1 MTAILWG
8 VAGPCSHPGSAP
20 TCYTARCS
28 VPPSQWNTIH
38 FQQYKINLSI
48 SIYLSLSV
56 SLYLYIYLSII
67 YLAIYLSISQS
78 IFTFSGVYMCLI
90 VRTLRIDFITYNW
103 ISSIRMTLSSSIIK
117 NYINIS
123 KTKITTIEYYKVIE
137 YGRVWS
143 LIQT

>member
-1 MTAILWG
+1 MTAILCG

-20 TCYTARCS
+20 TCYTSRWP

-38 FQQYKINLSI
+38 FQQYKKNLSI
-48 SIYLSLSV
+48 SVSLCISLS
-56 SLYLYIYLSII
+56 IYLSI
-67 YLAIYLSISQS
+67 IYLSISQS

-90 VRTLRIDFITYNW
+90 VRTLRNDFITYNW
-103 ISSIRMTLSSSIIK
+103 TSSIRMTLSSSIIK

-143 LIQT
+143 LIVYH